1 MRVLFKF
8 AGLLLILNHK
18 SPVRHFNYNVIDE
31 EARPSSSLKPCL
43 LTFSG
48 FAAAPTSN
56 PLPAPPTMA
65 LSELLKT
72 QLDLTENFLRAQKRL
87 YRSYCESLQEAVA
100 ERQSTRRRRHQKGE
114 DSGASDKVD
123 FL

>member
-1 MRVLFKF
+1 MCLTKQPN
-8 AGLLLILNHK
+8 IL
-18 SPVRHFNYNVIDE
+18 
-31 EARPSSSLKPCL
+31 LKPCL

-100 ERQSTRRRRHQKGE
+100 DRQSNRRRRRHQKGE
-114 DSGASDKVD
+114 DPGAGDKVNVSY